1 MHLLVSH
8 APLSVALCFGICLW
22 RKING
27 MLQILHS
34 RHTEAIWKPLLSVLF
49 VAESTKVHSQALVAS
64 FSPF

>member
-34 RHTEAIWKPLLSVLF
+34 RHTEAILETTAIYPL
-49 VAESTKVHSQALVAS
+49 
-64 FSPF
+64 